1 MTGVQTCALPIFN
14 MKSQILSLFALGA
27 LTFSLPGCYNDPK
40 NMEKV
45 VTDGKPVE
53 TLPTRMTPSK
63 SAGTPSQSGNET
75 GRDTKK
81 PEMKSLSA
89 AELGL
94 PAYPGAE
101 SHKNPDGSERVLP
114 VMTSA
119 MMLEQETPDPAMQVD
134 AFYKKNFLGA
144 TRVVAQEGGSASYR
158 YLLSGTD
165 GKDRVVEVKTEGKM
179 TVIVLAAVTAP
190 PLSPASAASPGS
202 TVPPTTPAPG
212 MPPSGSITR

>member
-1 MTGVQTCALPIFN
+1 
-14 MKSQILSLFALGA
+14 MKSQTLSLFALCA

-63 SAGTPSQSGNET
+63 SAGTPSRSGNET
-75 GRDTKK
+75 GRDNKK
-81 PEMKSLSA
+81 PEMKSFSA

-101 SHKNPDGSERVLP
+101 PRKNPDGTERVLP

-119 MMLEQETPDPAMQVD
+119 MMLEQETLDSVTQVD
-134 AFYKKNFLGA
+134 AFYKKNFVGA
-144 TRVVAQEGGSASYR
+144 TRVEAQEGEGASYR
-158 YLLSGTD
+158 YLLSGKD

-179 TVIVLAAVTAP
+179 TVIVLATVDA
-190 PLSPASAASPGS
+190 PLSNSGNTPPSK
-202 TVPPTTPAPG
+202 TTTPPTTPSPG
-212 MPPSGSITR
+212 MPPSGSTTP